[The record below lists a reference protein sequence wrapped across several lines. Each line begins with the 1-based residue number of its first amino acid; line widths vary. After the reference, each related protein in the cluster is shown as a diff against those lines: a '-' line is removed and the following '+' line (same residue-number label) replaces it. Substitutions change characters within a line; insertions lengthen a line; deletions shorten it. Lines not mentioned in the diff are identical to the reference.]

1 MRDFLEFALL
11 VFQGLIESWFSLDIG
26 GYSFGSFLTAV
37 LVISV
42 FISALV
48 VRFRSND
55 VQEVTR
61 PPKPKKMKKKP

>member
-1 MRDFLEFALL
+1 MRDFLEFSLV
-11 VFQGLIESWFSLDIG
+11 VFQGLIEAWFDLDIG

-48 VRFRSND
+48 VRFHSND

>member
-11 VFQGLIESWFSLDIG
+11 VFQGLIESWFGLDIG

-37 LVISV
+37 LVVSV

-55 VQEVTR
+55 VQAVTR
-61 PPKPKKMKKKP
+61 PPKPGKMKKKP